1 MIIDD
6 DLLSPEIKSVD
17 KWNAIEVGE
26 WLEHLQ
32 LEEYKLNFLRHDIQG
47 SELLTLQR
55 RDLRELGVTKVGH
68 IKRILQSIDKL
79 KKDSLSTGQQQPST
93 SATPPSDLSQQQPQP
108 Q

>member
-1 MIIDD
+1 
-6 DLLSPEIKSVD
+6 LGTEIKPVD
-17 KWNAIEVGE
+17 KWNAAEVGE

-79 KKDSLSTGQQQPST
+79 KKDSLSTATAMQTSTVTPSSDSPQHNQQQ
-93 SATPPSDLSQQQPQP
+93 
-108 Q
+108 